1 MKTIEIPYY
10 TSHQEL
16 HVDEKN
22 LKAVIRAKMH
32 EFKTEKTEAEIVKEA
47 MDNPIGTPKLEELAK
62 GKHNVVIVTSDHT
75 RAVPSKI
82 TLPLRN
88 YHSHCDWPASSH
100 NGRRTAQNVWRRN
113 RRP

>member
-47 MDNPIGTPKLEELAK
+47 MDHPIGTLRSGRTCQRKKEC
-62 GKHNVVIVTSDHT
+62 SD
-75 RAVPSKI
+75 RDERS
-82 TLPLRN
+82 
-88 YHSHCDWPASSH
+88 YEGSS
-100 NGRRTAQNVWRRN
+100 Q
-113 RRP
+113 